1 MIWLTSKPKSP
12 DYKNFCSSFSVTGT
26 LSSFLFLPSMED
38 SKARKQKKKKCLTF
52 RTIKKEESQMGN
64 LNSTEEM

>member
-38 SKARKQKKKKCLTF
+38 SKARKQKKKNMVN
-52 RTIKKEESQMGN
+52 I
-64 LNSTEEM
+64 